1 MGTDIRDMRDIVTFD
16 WPRNPFPGLRPF
28 REDEALIFYG
38 RNSHKDEV
46 LARLNNSQLVF
57 VTGPSGCG
65 KSSLI
70 KAGVLPA
77 LQAGLLTK
85 AGYHWKTL
93 QMRPGR
99 RPLANLAAAFKS
111 TQSEAD
117 TEGEDRQALD
127 TILKDEGSGLWL
139 AASAIA
145 PLQKTS
151 AADKAPVRLLLLID
165 QFEEIFGEQ
174 IQEPADVD
182 HFVRLL
188 VRFSERPHPNL
199 FIIVTLR
206 SDYLGQCA
214 NFEGLAESINRTQ
227 FLTPV
232 LTQDELGQAIARPAE
247 DYNGDVEPQLVEQ
260 IIRDMR
266 TGTAYHPDSL
276 PLMQHALLWMWS
288 KAWMQSGATEPPR
301 PPFNDGSNRTQLT
314 LKSYQDN
321 GGIEGILDRHA
332 EDVMRQAVGES
343 EKSRAIAESL
353 FRRLSERDS
362 EGRYRRSPTSS
373 TSLCSIA
380 GCELEELQHVIRPF
394 EHPDVCFLE
403 QRRSE
408 STNEVLVDV
417 SHESLIRQWNTAK
430 AWADAEAE
438 KVRKFRDLAHAA
450 QTWERRKRSH
460 DFLKRRGE
468 LEVIKAWWDDEA
480 PNENWARR
488 YALGPEGGNLTDVFH
503 LVDEYVRESSS
514 VDQAEQAAAERSRI
528 EQASEKSRRQRNR
541 YFAIAV
547 FLLLVSA
554 FVGVLLLWQTNENNA
569 FRVRVTALL
578 ADEALKV
585 FGPARAL
592 LAVMEGIDDSLPE
605 LPEIRRVGYRAL
617 AQLRERRILE
627 GHAAQVQSVQFAP
640 QQPGL
645 PSYLLITTSNDGHL
659 RFWNTETGELIGDIF
674 VPSARF
680 LTARWSP
687 DGKRIFVSARDI
699 EAFLLV
705 PCSQEKLRSF
715 FEECTAATED
725 KKRPFGQR
733 VGGGSFSPDSR
744 WIITGGFNATTKL
757 WNVASE
763 NIEKTRDFGR
773 TGSFT
778 VGAAF
783 SHDAQRLAL
792 GAPVDQDSSG
802 GEIRIFRLSDLLSK
816 ADARPEITL
825 NRPPGTPPTTGPRAL
840 VTSLVFHPTDPNVL
854 LVTYQDGTIKW
865 LNAAKNE
872 EKILRVERGAVFQGV
887 FNHDGEWA
895 ATAHEDGIVRLWPLR
910 AAQPTPQMLLGHQG
924 SVYTVAYSPDGT
936 TIASGSSDRTARI
949 WSQQSALS
957 RVSFGTTVPPD
968 TFATGKASAR
978 ERAGQL
984 ILTYNNTDFTL
995 NSPSGFREPT
1005 AAAVSPSGKD
1015 AVVAPKRGR
1024 PYLFSL
1030 ASKSYIVELPGRPAE
1045 WRQVGFF
1052 HDPKPEPGATAERIV
1067 GITQEGEMFSWPY
1080 FPDLRGL
1087 KQYAADNLP
1096 FVGNERM
1103 PIRADVACRIKAKPE
1118 SECPS
1123 IQDDPG
1129 QD

>member
-1 MGTDIRDMRDIVTFD
+1 MGTSIQDMRDIVTFD

-99 RPLANLAAAFKS
+99 RPLTNLAAAFKS
-111 TQSEAD
+111 AQSEAEA
-117 TEGEDRQALD
+117 EGEDGPALD
-127 TILKDEGSGLWL
+127 AILANEGTGLWL

-145 PLQKTS
+145 PLQKIS
-151 AADKAPVRLLLLID
+151 DSDKAPVRLLLLID

-174 IQEPADVD
+174 IQEPAEVD
-182 HFVRLL
+182 RFVRLL
-188 VRFSERPHPNL
+188 VRFAERPHPNL

-247 DYNGDVEPQLVEQ
+247 DYNGDVEPQLVQQ

-288 KAWMQSGATEPPR
+288 KAWTQSGATEPPR
-301 PPFNDGSNRTQLT
+301 PPFDDGSSRTQLT

-332 EDVMRQAVGES
+332 EDVLREAVGES
-343 EKSRAIAESL
+343 EKSRRIAESL

-362 EGRYRRSPTSS
+362 EGRYRRSPTSDER
-373 TSLCSIA
+373 LCRIA
-380 GCELEELQHVIRPF
+380 GCELDELQHVIRPF

-450 QTWERRKRSH
+450 LTWERRKRSH

-468 LEVIKAWWDDEA
+468 LEVIQAWWDEET
-480 PNENWARR
+480 PNESWARR

-503 LVDEYVRESSS
+503 RVEEYLRVSSD
-514 VDQAEQAAAERSRI
+514 VDQAELAAAERSRI
-528 EQASEKSRRQRNR
+528 EQASDKSRRQRDR
-541 YFAIAV
+541 YLAIAV

-554 FVGVLLLWQTNENNA
+554 FVGVLLLWQTRETNA
-569 FRVRVTALL
+569 YRVRVTALL

-592 LAVMEGIDDSLPE
+592 LAVMEGIGDSLPE
-605 LPEIRRVGYRAL
+605 LPEIQRVGYRAL

-640 QQPGL
+640 RRPGL
-645 PSYLLITTSNDGHL
+645 PGYLLITTSNDGHL
-659 RFWNTETGELIGDIF
+659 RFWNTDTGALIDNIY
-674 VPSARF
+674 VPGARF

-687 DGKRIFVSARDI
+687 DGKRIFISARDI
-699 EAFLLV
+699 DAYLLV
-705 PCSQEKLRSF
+705 PCSHEKLRSF
-715 FEECTAATED
+715 FEECASTTED
-725 KKRPFGQR
+725 KKRSFKQR
-733 VGGGSFSPDSR
+733 VGSGSFSPDSR
-744 WIITGGFNATTKL
+744 WIVTGGFSATTKL
-757 WNVASE
+757 WDVASE
-763 NIEKTRDFGR
+763 DIKQKKDFGR
-773 TGSFT
+773 TGSFS

-783 SHDAQRLAL
+783 SSDSQRLAL
-792 GAPVDQDSSG
+792 GGSVEPESAG
-802 GEIRIFRLSDLLSK
+802 AEIRIFRIADLLNS
-816 ADARPEITL
+816 ADARPERTL
-825 NRPPGTPPTTGPRAL
+825 SRPTGTPQTPGPRAL
-840 VTSLVFHPTDPNVL
+840 VTSLVFHPTDPNIL
-854 LVTYQDGTIKW
+854 LVTLQDGAIKW
-865 LNAAKNE
+865 WNSATNE
-872 EKILRVERGAVFQGV
+872 ERILRVERGMVFQGV

-910 AAQPTPQMLLGHQG
+910 AAQPTPQVLRAHQG
-924 SVYTVAYSPDGT
+924 TVFTVAYSPDGT

-949 WSQQSALS
+949 WSQQSALG
-957 RVSFGTTVPPD
+957 RVPFGAKVQPD
-968 TFATGKASAR
+968 TLSPAKASAR

-984 ILTYNNTDFTL
+984 ILTYNNTEYTL
-995 NSPSGFREPT
+995 TSPPEFREPI
-1005 AAAVSPSGKD
+1005 AAAVSRSGKD
-1015 AVVAPKRGR
+1015 AVIAPKRGR

-1030 ASKSYIVELPGRPAE
+1030 AAKGYIVELPGRPAE

-1052 HDPKPEPGATAERIV
+1052 RDPKPEPGATPERIV
-1067 GITQEGEMFSWPY
+1067 GITQEGEAFSWPY
-1080 FPDLRGL
+1080 FPDLQAL
-1087 KQYAADNLP
+1087 KLYAADNLP
-1096 FVGNERM
+1096 FLGNERM

-1129 QD
+1129 QE